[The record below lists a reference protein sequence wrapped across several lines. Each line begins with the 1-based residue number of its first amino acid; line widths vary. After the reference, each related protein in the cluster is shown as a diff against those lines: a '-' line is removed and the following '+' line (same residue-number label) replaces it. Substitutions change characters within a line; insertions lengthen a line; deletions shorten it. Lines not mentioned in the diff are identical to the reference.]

1 MKSYLDAIIQRE
13 QALYLEGLLPARDAL
28 LAEMEAYS
36 AEHNVPSSDPEVAL
50 FLEITTRALGA
61 KRALEIGTAIGYGA
75 ITLARAMAVGGRV
88 TTIDPSEE
96 RLRTAREF
104 VRRAGVE
111 PKVEFVQGK
120 ALEVLPRLEGPF
132 DLAYFDAVKEEYPA
146 YLELTVPRLR
156 VGGVI
161 LADNVLWKGQVATG
175 RLLSPDQQAST
186 AALTEFNR
194 RFTSH
199 PQLRAVILPF
209 GDGLG
214 YGIKL

>member
-50 FLEITTRALGA
+50 FLEITTRALNA

-75 ITLARAMAVGGRV
+75 ITLARAMAAGGRV